1 MGSIFFDLHQLVQM
15 EQDGSL
21 VCPFQ
26 KSYLDVTG
34 DVVMKG
40 KPAGKVFFKIRFR
53 IISKE
58 KEVSLRKRKEGNIV
72 EADVALGIDAK
83 KLVILSEES
92 TIGVNKSF
100 LVSTTTKILPTSIF
114 NQEKAKATRLS
125 KLIEDGSPKGKLE
138 ITLIRATNLPA
149 VNRNDG
155 KPLLIVFSISS
166 IKALFLIVKIR
177 AIHI

>member
-1 MGSIFFDLHQLVQM
+1 MGSAFFDLHKLVQM
-15 EQDGSL
+15 EEDGSL
-21 VCPFQ
+21 ICPFQ
-26 KSYLDVTG
+26 KSYLDVTAN
-34 DVVMKG
+34 VVMEG
-40 KPAGKVFFKIRFR
+40 EPAGNVYFKIRFR
-53 IISKE
+53 TISKE

-100 LVSTTTKILPTSIF
+100 LASAKTKILPTSIF

-138 ITLIRATNLPA
+138 ITLIRATDLPA

-155 KPLLIVFSISS
+155 KCLL
-166 IKALFLIVKIR
+166 
-177 AIHI
+177 